1 MAATLFMRALT
12 LIICPCLCHT
22 VASCDPCA
30 ASGGNAP
37 ETWKVAGGRAAQVLH
52 GHAQC
57 GRLALAQ
64 CANGCQ
70 PS

>member
-1 MAATLFMRALT
+1 MAATLFMCALT
-12 LIICPCLCHT
+12 LIICPYLCHT

-64 CANGCQ
+64 CADGCQ